1 MFRGQWGVEPI
12 CRTLQFAPST
22 YYAMK
27 SRQPSLR
34 SIEDEKLKVEITGIY
49 EDNYSVYGADKLWAQ
64 LKRQGHRV
72 ARCTVERLMRTL
84 GLRGVTRGSAKVRTT
99 IPDES
104 QLRPTDLVDRHF
116 EASAPNRLW
125 VADITYVATRRG
137 WSYTAF
143 VIDVFSRR
151 IVGWKVSTS
160 LKSALATDALE
171 MAIYARSEEGLDSLI
186 HHSDRGVQYLSIRYT
201 ERLAEAGVAP
211 SVGSKGDSY
220 DNALAESFNGLY
232 KAELIH
238 RRSSFADTVELE
250 WATLLYVD
258 WFNNKRLHSAVGMVP
273 PVEFEAAHYASAVL
287 EGASGVLLDGDS
299 ASVPKAPSGGDRS

>member
-1 MFRGQWGVEPI
+1 M
-12 CRTLQFAPST
+12 
-22 YYAMK
+22 
-27 SRQPSLR
+27 
-34 SIEDEKLKVEITGIY
+34 EITRIY

-64 LKRQGHRV
+64 LKRQGHQV

-160 LKSALATDALE
+160 LKSALALDALE
-171 MAIYARSEEGLDSLI
+171 MAIYARSEEGLDSLV
-186 HHSDRGVQYLSIRYT
+186 HHSDY
-201 ERLAEAGVAP
+201 AEVCVMPRNWGFGLCVK
-211 SVGSKGDSY
+211 GSLT
-220 DNALAESFNGLY
+220 N
-232 KAELIH
+232 
-238 RRSSFADTVELE
+238 SSA
-250 WATLLYVD
+250 
-258 WFNNKRLHSAVGMVP
+258 
-273 PVEFEAAHYASAVL
+273 
-287 EGASGVLLDGDS
+287 
-299 ASVPKAPSGGDRS
+299 